1 MVIAAF
7 YVLTSDVSAEPVSID
22 SEVPSIQ
29 KTAQVHDNARIT
41 ISNGAAI
48 SPSVVVDNEGI
59 IHIVWTG
66 VEGGSYSIY
75 WKRSNDSLS
84 TFTSDKQLSTSF
96 KKISNVSL
104 ACDPNGGV
112 ISIAFEGRI
121 NNIDASD
128 IYLIYSTNGG
138 LSWSGAFKIGEG
150 SSPQLAVSGTDIFMG
165 ASIASE
171 AGEYFSVL
179 EVNVCDE
186 TNVSCSSVIS
196 LPISV
201 SSSSL
206 MIASGILHYVVV
218 NKQTSVM
225 YYGNIELDDG
235 VAITP
240 SQVCDASSITSDVQL
255 LLCDGKPTAVFC
267 ERREGWTEVRTQQ
280 LTEKSM
286 LWINNAEMIDRAI
299 INDMSTVY
307 ANGKYYIAWTTESE
321 IPMVSLSIFDS
332 DLKHIEHLPEI
343 NTSNLSAGEP
353 CIFAMLSGVVSC
365 IYVESHVASDELFLF
380 HDIEFVIPSIKH
392 LKKVV
397 TKLDAVLFINGDTS
411 KTVLVNKIDEISELI
426 TNYSN
431 EETVVAINDILSNVG
446 NYFNGVPFSSD
457 SKELKTKFFIEKQLK
472 AIKDD
477 IESENDEGLSLLNDN
492 NAQVSILSSNV
503 VYPPVFED
511 VTSTSVR
518 VRWSTSFSVSSVTT
532 RNYAEYSIS
541 GESQYTRIY
550 GTRTGS
556 RSCQAEITGLIP
568 GTTYDVTVASYY
580 SGIFYENYGSFSTE
594 SLEIGDIEFTDDFW
608 DEGLYISWYTPFLSN
623 STVYYG
629 LTASYG
635 NIITDNTM
643 AMYHQIIISTLE
655 PDTVYHFMLESSNS
669 TISVISDDIIHRTS
683 EAQLS
688 IENLSVC
695 HISQSS
701 VIINW
706 TTLYPSTTEVDYW
719 LVSPVTTVVS
729 SNGTSHSV
737 VINNLQLN
745 KNYRYRVRSVSL
757 NDTSNT
763 ATSSQAYFSTYVV
776 RFTQINVGEI
786 TTSSAKIT
794 WQTVQYYPTY
804 PEYSLSTWGGVE
816 YGTNTSYGTLIEYD
830 HLVVSHSITL
840 TGLTMGTQYHIRL
853 LAANSVEPDYYY
865 YSDDIQFTTLEIIIS
880 GITVVNFNP
889 TMVKIDWTTNIIG
902 DGVVQYGL
910 TPSYG
915 SMVSGTSGTSHTAW
929 VGSLT
934 SGTLYHY
941 RIAST
946 SLNGSTAYSSDRT
959 FTTWSIDDL
968 GQGID
973 AGNSIQTAA
982 RIVPGN
988 NQGDIDPIYDT
999 CDFYSLYLL
1008 SGQTLTVD
1016 LIIPAGTNLDLAL
1029 YNPGGT
1035 LVATSTNGVGIAE
1048 SIYSTIATDGMWF
1061 IKVSYTSGTTQARYA
1076 LHVGLPWGTEVLQL
1090 DVGST
1095 GDNVVDQHILGFC
1108 LADGTGWYSPV
1119 NGMREGAKNSSFYMN
1134 IYDLTYQA
1142 TAYYQMAI
1150 SYTAT
1155 AKIGLEVFNGYNW
1168 VSVVELPSNSA
1179 WAHSFI
1185 IKADTLFDASET
1197 MGFNAQFRFDHQ
1209 VIVDSINAIPYAFG
1223 ADLFNVDSN
1232 DRSVIDLENGWTID
1246 DAVVNGTSSSTIII
1260 TPPISTNTYFLEF
1273 VNLDSCSGVGVQQWD
1288 GTNYVDI
1295 GTLES
1300 WGTSAVIQL
1309 NPALYFDACASLPG
1323 INLRIRLTASI
1334 INLAQVVLWTSM
1346 QYTDVG
1352 TSGESDV
1359 NAHLL
1364 GISILECSEWSVP
1377 TTVDGKTVRSTMSG
1391 QYANFYLNG
1400 ALSDRS
1406 YRITMT
1412 YKTTSPYAVI
1422 RQWRGSAL
1430 GYYQLGAL
1438 TCNGQWNTIT
1448 FSTLSSEMF
1457 DYVAGGQLNVL
1468 FEVTSGTPVTVDSIK
1483 VCADSDGDS
1492 YSDAYEALRT
1502 TIADVGTHVYD
1513 LDPFSADSDSDGLND
1528 NVEVSSYG
1536 TNPCNPDTD
1545 NDGLLDGSE
1554 KYSYTWSTDDT
1565 YLIPDN
1571 NTWLNIPISVP
1582 AIQGGASAITS
1593 FCLVLGIMHESQYQL
1608 EIKIAKGTGTQKAI
1622 KAANTGSGAN
1632 YFILRNLFVAASPFT
1647 SPYTAADLSTGA
1659 EWHIYVRDAT
1669 PGTQGRVEY
1678 ARLQVNGT
1686 TNPLDS
1692 DSDDDLILDGEEV
1705 EFGDDGW
1712 YTNPRSADSD
1722 SDGVSDRNEILGNT
1736 LCGSVTDPTRA
1747 DTDDDGY
1754 ADNTDKYLGDA
1765 VIRLT
1770 ILECATN
1777 DTINGHNPVNV
1788 FYEINYVEQ
1797 GQEFATKRITT
1808 YEDTLYYPNWVY
1820 DIDIPETATSVHF
1833 DIAAVAENAG
1843 LWGDDQKLDIDHDS
1857 TDEYNIAWTNLDEP
1871 FEGMGYDSGGSYDA
1885 YVKVRL
1891 ERTVAQKANVIV
1903 INGTGNDGDY
1913 GLDTVSSGEY
1923 RYSADDQVYLI
1934 NLNVI
1939 GSNAHFS
1946 QGMNTIILPRAIAL
1960 QCQLNDTLYDLAS
1973 LSSGDPLYGAS
1984 FYSTDASSATASG
1997 HVIAVIST
2005 NVSVTNAEVILWML
2019 THNST
2024 DGRIGN
2030 NVTISS
2036 ASLYLL
2042 HLPSDIL
2049 SSIPT
2054 SVTNAGMGEGHYYFD
2069 PVHQIYM
2076 FFTGITD
2083 IAGMIFDFLVWVATG
2098 GVLLLFV
2105 HLVEMGLEA
2114 IGNLLSAAASAVQDA
2129 VDAIV
2134 DAFCAFVDWVIEQV
2148 TNLFNSLIAE
2158 PLNNLWESLEAWV
2171 LGLLSTV
2178 KNVCSG
2184 IDDGEIGVFHAAEE
2198 VFDYIFGSSTVRL
2211 LMAIVTLIVIGV
2223 SLMECFT
2230 GPFGFI
2236 MLLISPILMDLLMQ
2250 GLVSAMSGAHWLID
2264 SMIDG
2269 ADQLCSSIVG
2279 FFISEGVQLGT
2290 TVVSV
2295 ISVLGS
2301 FFFSKLSFFGDVA
2314 NEDFSI
2320 RKKMYSAGSF
2330 FCSCVGLILFWIDV
2344 GDDQDDNDILDFF
2357 GLAMSGTAIYCGLRG
2372 DVSSIVGKIG
2382 LGFSVTGM
2390 LTGVMDVMD

>member
-96 KKISNVSL
+96 KMISNISL

-112 ISIAFEGRI
+112 VAIAFEGRI

-138 LSWSGAFKIGEG
+138 LSWSGTFKIGEG
-150 SSPQLAVSGTDIFMG
+150 SSPQLAISGTYIFMS

-171 AGEYFSVL
+171 TGEYFSVL

-299 INDMSTVY
+299 INDMSAVY

-365 IYVESHVASDELFLF
+365 IYVESHIASDELFLF

-426 TNYSN
+426 TNCSN

-457 SKELKTKFFIEKQLK
+457 SNELKTKFFIEKQLK

-568 GTTYDVTVASYY
+568 GTTYDVTVASYRL
-580 SGIFYENYGSFSTE
+580 GIFYENYGSFSTE

-629 LTASYG
+629 LTSSYG
-635 NIITDNTM
+635 NIITDDTM
-643 AMYHQIIISTLE
+643 AMYHQISISTLE
-655 PDTVYHFMLESSNS
+655 PDTIYHFMLESSNS
-669 TISVISDDIIHRTS
+669 TISVTSDDIIHRTS

-695 HISQSS
+695 HINQSS

-757 NDTSNT
+757 NDTNNT

-853 LAANSVEPDYYY
+853 LAANGLEPDYYY

-941 RIAST
+941 RVAST

-1168 VSVVELPSNSA
+1168 VGVVELPSNSA

-1334 INLAQVVLWTSM
+1334 INLTQVVLWTSM

-1352 TSGESDV
+1352 TSGDSDV
-1359 NAHLL
+1359 DAHLL

-1377 TTVDGKTVRSTMSG
+1377 TTVDGMTVRSTMSG

-1593 FCLVLGIMHESQYQL
+1593 FCLVLGIMHESQCQL
-1608 EIKIAKGTGTQKAI
+1608 EIKIAKGTGTQKTI

-1754 ADNTDKYLGDA
+1754 ADNVDRYMGDA
-1765 VIRLT
+1765 VLRITLMEYET
-1770 ILECATN
+1770 L
-1777 DTINGHNPVNV
+1777 DTINGQNNVPVFFV
-1788 FYEINYVEQ
+1788 INYQDE
-1797 GQEFATKRITT
+1797 GQEFATKRISATKNVL
-1808 YEDTLYYPNWVY
+1808 YTLNWIY
-1820 DIDIPETATSVHF
+1820 DVDIPETATYVNVEF
-1833 DIAAVAENAG
+1833 EAVAENCG
-1843 LWGDDQKLDIDHDS
+1843 YWPGNDVQLDIDGDS
-1857 TDEYNIAWTNLDEP
+1857 TNKFNANWEISATP
-1871 FEGMGYDSGGSYDA
+1871 FIGYGTDSGGSYDA
-1885 YVKVRL
+1885 YLKVKM
-1891 ERTVAQKANVIV
+1891 ERAVAEKAKVIV
-1903 INGTGNDGDY
+1903 INGTGGDGDY
-1913 GLDTVSSGEY
+1913 GLDTVSAGVY

-1934 NLNVI
+1934 DLNVSS
-1939 GSNAHFS
+1939 SNGRFQ

-1973 LSSGDPLYGAS
+1973 LSSGDPLYGPA
-1984 FYSTDASSATASG
+1984 
-1997 HVIAVIST
+1997 
-2005 NVSVTNAEVILWML
+2005 L
-2019 THNST
+2019 T
-2024 DGRIGN
+2024 
-2030 NVTISS
+2030 
-2036 ASLYLL
+2036 
-2042 HLPSDIL
+2042 
-2049 SSIPT
+2049 
-2054 SVTNAGMGEGHYYFD
+2054 
-2069 PVHQIYM
+2069 
-2076 FFTGITD
+2076 FT
-2083 IAGMIFDFLVWVATG
+2083 
-2098 GVLLLFV
+2098 
-2105 HLVEMGLEA
+2105 
-2114 IGNLLSAAASAVQDA
+2114 
-2129 VDAIV
+2129 
-2134 DAFCAFVDWVIEQV
+2134 
-2148 TNLFNSLIAE
+2148 
-2158 PLNNLWESLEAWV
+2158 
-2171 LGLLSTV
+2171 
-2178 KNVCSG
+2178 K
-2184 IDDGEIGVFHAAEE
+2184 
-2198 VFDYIFGSSTVRL
+2198 
-2211 LMAIVTLIVIGV
+2211 
-2223 SLMECFT
+2223 
-2230 GPFGFI
+2230 
-2236 MLLISPILMDLLMQ
+2236 
-2250 GLVSAMSGAHWLID
+2250 
-2264 SMIDG
+2264 
-2269 ADQLCSSIVG
+2269 
-2279 FFISEGVQLGT
+2279 
-2290 TVVSV
+2290 
-2295 ISVLGS
+2295 
-2301 FFFSKLSFFGDVA
+2301 
-2314 NEDFSI
+2314 
-2320 RKKMYSAGSF
+2320 
-2330 FCSCVGLILFWIDV
+2330 
-2344 GDDQDDNDILDFF
+2344 
-2357 GLAMSGTAIYCGLRG
+2357 
-2372 DVSSIVGKIG
+2372 
-2382 LGFSVTGM
+2382 
-2390 LTGVMDVMD
+2390 